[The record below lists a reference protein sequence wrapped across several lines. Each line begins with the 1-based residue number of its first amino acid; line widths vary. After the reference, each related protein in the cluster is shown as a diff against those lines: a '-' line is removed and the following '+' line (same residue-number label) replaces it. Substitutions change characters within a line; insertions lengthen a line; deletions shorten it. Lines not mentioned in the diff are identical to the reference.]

1 MSASAGL
8 APALGGDVYDEP
20 VMISPAPPAS
30 PKPFGPDKKVPRF
43 SRADEVYQ
51 QLKSD
56 VSDFK
61 LVPGDRFTE
70 TEISD
75 RLGVS
80 RTPVRQA
87 LFRLQQEG
95 FVEVLFRS
103 GWRVLPFDFDQFE
116 ELYDLRMVLETT
128 AARRLCSSA
137 PTLDASQSALPLEG
151 AGAPW
156 GGPAPRRT
164 DKGVNRKLLDD
175 LAAIWLVAP
184 GQRSSDTVQVAQW
197 DEAFHCALVAAAG
210 NAEMARVHSDVT
222 DRIRVIRRLDF
233 TKQPRIDATYEEHAK
248 ILQAIQHQRGDQAAL
263 LLRSHI
269 QTSQA
274 EVRKITL
281 HQMHLA
287 RQAGGAAVG

>member
-1 MSASAGL
+1 MNSL
-8 APALGGDVYDEP
+8 APP
-20 VMISPAPPAS
+20 VS
-30 PKPFGPDKKVPRF
+30 KVRFGSEKKIPRF
-43 SRADEVYQ
+43 SRADEVYE
-51 QLKSD
+51 QLKRD

-70 TEISD
+70 TEISE

-103 GWRVLPFDFDQFE
+103 GWRALPFDFDQFE

-128 AARRLCSSA
+128 AAHRLCE
-137 PTLDASQSALPLEG
+137 TTQ
-151 AGAPW
+151 
-156 GGPAPRRT
+156 
-164 DKGVNRKLLDD
+164 KINRQLLDE

-184 GQRSSDTVQVAQW
+184 DKRSSDTVQVAQW

-281 HQMHLA
+281 HQVHLA

>member
-1 MSASAGL
+1 MNTL
-8 APALGGDVYDEP
+8 APVADAARP
-20 VMISPAPPAS
+20 VVEKAP
-30 PKPFGPDKKVPRF
+30 RL
-43 SRADEVYQ
+43 SRADEVYV
-51 QLKSD
+51 QLKRD
-56 VSDFK
+56 VSEFK

-70 TEISD
+70 TEISE

-87 LFRLQQEG
+87 LFKLQQEG

-103 GWRVLPFDFDQFE
+103 GWRVLPFDFNQFE

-128 AARRLCSSA
+128 AAHRLCDDA
-137 PTLDASQSALPLEG
+137 LRVDNRMLDA
-151 AGAPW
+151 
-156 GGPAPRRT
+156 
-164 DKGVNRKLLDD
+164 

-184 GQRSSDTVQVAQW
+184 EQRSSDTVQVAEW

-210 NAEMARVHSDVT
+210 NAEMARVHRDVT
-222 DRIRVIRRLDF
+222 ERIRVIRRLDF
-233 TKQPRIDATYEEHAK
+233 TKQPRIDATYDEHAK
-248 ILQAIQHQRGDQAAL
+248 ILKAIQRKRGDQAAL

-281 HQMHLA
+281 HQVHLA
-287 RQAGGAAVG
+287 RQLGAQAR

>member
-1 MSASAGL
+1 MNSLVSFTHA
-8 APALGGDVYDEP
+8 APYGAE
-20 VMISPAPPAS
+20 
-30 PKPFGPDKKVPRF
+30 KVPRL
-43 SRADEVYQ
+43 SRADEVYE
-51 QLKSD
+51 QLKRD
-56 VSDFK
+56 VSEFK

-70 TEISD
+70 TEISE

-87 LFRLQQEG
+87 LFKLQQEG

-103 GWRVLPFDFDQFE
+103 GWRVLPFDFNQFE

-128 AARRLCSSA
+128 AAHRLCDA
-137 PTLDASQSALPLEG
+137 AQKVDNTLLDA
-151 AGAPW
+151 
-156 GGPAPRRT
+156 
-164 DKGVNRKLLDD
+164 
-175 LAAIWLVAP
+175 LAAIWLVSP
-184 GQRSSDTVQVAQW
+184 EQRSSDTVQVAQW

-210 NAEMARVHSDVT
+210 NAEMARVHRDVT
-222 DRIRVIRRLDF
+222 ERIRVIRRLDF

-248 ILQAIQHQRGDQAAL
+248 ILKAIQRKRGDQAGL

-281 HQMHLA
+281 HQVHLA
-287 RQAGGAAVG
+287 RQLGAKAR